1 LSFFQFFFCAA
12 LSLAIAALYEA
23 KILPTE
29 AIGYLWPL
37 VNGVVVVGIAYTL
50 QVIIMDHAEPFA
62 AALIL
67 SLEAVFGA
75 LAGYLWLSEKMPL
88 AALIGAAMMLLGC
101 LLAQMPGTLR
111 GKSKTNSGTG

>member
-1 LSFFQFFFCAA
+1 VAA
-12 LSLAIAALYEA
+12 VWES

-29 AIGYLWPL
+29 IRGYLWPM
-37 VNGVVVVGIAYTL
+37 VNGIVVVGAAYTL

-75 LAGYLWLSEKMPL
+75 IAGYLWLSEQLGM
-88 AALIGAAMMLLGC
+88 AAIVGAAMMLFGC
-101 LLAQMPGTLR
+101 LLAQMPGTTKEKLE
-111 GKSKTNSGTG
+111 S